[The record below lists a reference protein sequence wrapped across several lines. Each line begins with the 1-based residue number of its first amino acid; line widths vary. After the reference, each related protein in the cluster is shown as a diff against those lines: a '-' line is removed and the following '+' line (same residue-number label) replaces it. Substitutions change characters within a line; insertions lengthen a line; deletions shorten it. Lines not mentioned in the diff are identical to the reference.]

1 MMFFKVVEE
10 KKEKE
15 KDLAEL
21 MVTSMTML
29 TEKIEKIASPN
40 ANKSQVI
47 ARRNCPSWTAG
58 TTVEVYRRWVEDW
71 NKNDNSDDLI
81 KYMDITRNLSENKVI
96 PGLKDYM
103 KKIVIPSLSVTNEEK
118 VKDVLDKLEERYK
131 RNKFEKF
138 DDFIHMF
145 EDFSIGEEEDSQ
157 VVWERFLQIMEKI
170 KAIKVKENIEY
181 LFLVW
186 FLRKGRKAKLFSSY
200 EEDALRKE
208 LGPEEES
215 QPKEVLKNF
224 GKEFTRLKI
233 QNHREFGFKKE
244 AQDS

>member
-1 MMFFKVVEE
+1 M
-10 KKEKE
+10 
-15 KDLAEL
+15 
-21 MVTSMTML
+21 
-29 TEKIEKIASPN
+29 
-40 ANKSQVI
+40 
-47 ARRNCPSWTAG
+47 
-58 TTVEVYRRWVEDW
+58 
-71 NKNDNSDDLI
+71 
-81 KYMDITRNLSENKVI
+81 I

-118 VKDVLDKLEERYK
+118 VKDVLDKLEERYR

-138 DDFIHMF
+138 DDFISMF
-145 EDFSIGEEEDSQ
+145 EDFSIKEEEESQ

-170 KAIKVKENIEY
+170 KAIKVKENMEY

-186 FLRKGRKAKLFSSY
+186 FLKKGRKVKLFSSY

-208 LGPEEES
+208 LGDEEEE

-233 QNHREFGFKKE
+233 QNHREFGFEKDTQESEEKVLLTKVDKE
-244 AQDS
+244 QEVLFNDRGRSFQRNSKFIRS